1 MPPGKSIDYGFEV
14 LNRLLELDEEHLIN
28 PLLLNCLQIFSF
40 VNNHKRETYYLLCYE
55 ITNIFA
61 TEFQR
66 LLDG

>member
-1 MPPGKSIDYGFEV
+1 
-14 LNRLLELDEEHLIN
+14 LLI
-28 PLLLNCLQIFSF
+28 IT
-40 VNNHKRETYYLLCYE
+40 KRETYYLLCYE

>member
-1 MPPGKSIDYGFEV
+1 MILEP
-14 LNRLLELDEEHLIN
+14 LLELAEEHLIN
-28 PLLLNCLQIFSF
+28 PLPLNCLQIFSF

-61 TEFQR
+61 TKFQR

>member
-1 MPPGKSIDYGFEV
+1 MILEP
-14 LNRLLELDEEHLIN
+14 LLELAEEHLIN
-28 PLLLNCLQIFSF
+28 PLQIYCLQIFSF